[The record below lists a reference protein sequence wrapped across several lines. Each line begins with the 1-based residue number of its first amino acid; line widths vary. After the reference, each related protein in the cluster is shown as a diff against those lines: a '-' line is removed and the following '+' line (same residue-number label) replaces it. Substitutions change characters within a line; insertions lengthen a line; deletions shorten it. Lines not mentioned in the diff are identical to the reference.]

1 MDSGQYK
8 KLFMTLLIEE
18 FGEEKFGE
26 TSRRPALFRR
36 HQVQPKPR
44 PACVRPG
51 GRAATRFRR
60 APRPAVK
67 RDLVVAFLAVNGRCL
82 RRDAGSAYAVL
93 PKTARAANLQDA
105 IRVFFRAVSF

>member
-8 KLFMTLLIEE
+8 LFVTRLIAE

-36 HQVQPKPR
+36 HQIQPKSR
-44 PACVRPG
+44 PAGVRLG
-51 GRAATRFRR
+51 RWAADRFGRA
-60 APRPAVK
+60 PWPLVK
-67 RDLVVAFLAVNGRCL
+67 RNRVAAFLTVNGRCL

-93 PKTARAANLQDA
+93 PGAARAANLQD
-105 IRVFFRAVSF
+105 IIQVFVWAVSF